1 MVLTHTAGTAGWST
15 TTRRS
20 ERQRDAR
27 IRDLWTHGIDQ
38 IRLDITNQSVNYEFV
53 MHQRA
58 AGNTR
63 HLSGHRM
70 QAGRFAPRP
79 AQHQQ

>member
-1 MVLTHTAGTAGWST
+1 MRTDTAGNAGWST

-20 ERQRDAR
+20 EGQRHAR
-27 IRDLWTHGIDQ
+27 IRDLWTHGIHWV
-38 IRLDITNQSVNYEFV
+38 RLDIKIQSLNYEFV

-58 AGNTR
+58 AGNTQ

-70 QAGRFAPRP
+70 QAGRFAPWP
-79 AQHQQ
+79 AEHQQ